1 MRLNNRLGR
10 LEQKLPNPGC
20 PDCSDRRG
28 RMVLALAHRLP
39 DGSVVLRDKE
49 PEACGLCGVVPED
62 VVKVIRTIVGVPR
75 QPENAL
81 GGNKERP

>member
-1 MRLNNRLGR
+1 
-10 LEQKLPNPGC
+10 
-20 PDCSDRRG
+20 
-28 RMVLALAHRLP
+28 
-39 DGSVVLRDKE
+39 VVLRGKA